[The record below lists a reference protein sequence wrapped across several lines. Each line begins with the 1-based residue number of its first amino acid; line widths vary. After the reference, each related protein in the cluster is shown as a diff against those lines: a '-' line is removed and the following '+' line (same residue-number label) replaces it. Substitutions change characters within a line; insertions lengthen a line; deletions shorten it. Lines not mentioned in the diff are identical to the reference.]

1 VEEKCENLTAL
12 SKVHQLNSKKN
23 EDLLEKQSVMY
34 KTLLDEMN
42 DEKKQQRNEME
53 KVIKDER
60 EVSARLMSKTQELNS
75 TISKLSADHF
85 LLKEAQYMQ
94 NGKMQKLEQIVASG
108 EVKLRTMTGN
118 YCQMQ
123 NEMETLLRKEAETKR
138 RLHETKIA
146 LMKATTQQT

>member
-1 VEEKCENLTAL
+1 
-12 SKVHQLNSKKN
+12 
-23 EDLLEKQSVMY
+23 MF
-34 KTLLDEMN
+34 
-42 DEKKQQRNEME
+42 
-53 KVIKDER
+53 
-60 EVSARLMSKTQELNS
+60 KTQELNS

-94 NGKMQKLEQIVASG
+94 NGKMQKLEQIVTSG
-108 EVKLRTMTGN
+108 EVKLRTMTAN

-138 RLHETKIA
+138 RLHETNIT